1 MKNFHQIIIEHFC
14 KLGCYLTYKQASI
27 LVDYADPEYE
37 HELLS
42 LMIVHDIIP
51 REHLKSLLKSSIVD
65 KSIHLKLN
73 AKFFWIHFVN
83 VLIIDKNVLNVLKI
97 YKNFFCHRC

>member
-27 LVDYADPEYE
+27 LVDYADPAYE

-42 LMIVHDIIP
+42 LMTVHDIIP
-51 REHLKSLLKSSIVD
+51 REHLKSLLKSS
-65 KSIHLKLN
+65 N
-73 AKFFWIHFVN
+73 NEVN
-83 VLIIDKNVLNVLKI
+83 FDDISSLILPKQQV
-97 YKNFFCHRC
+97 